1 MDFEKKIDST
11 SAKLRKGGAP
21 VGKIEDL
28 SDEEFL
34 SIYFYRC
41 WLDGVEGQKRI
52 EAELRVNFGYEKGYK
67 LFNDINS
74 LFQLLSKTVRRNLA
88 RHNIDCNCVGADESC
103 FSQLVIR
110 AANNEREDAMLIA
123 TLLADVHFASKI
135 VDLAEKFGL
144 GMKYMSSK
152 HSETIYRYYA
162 DSKSFH

>member
-1 MDFEKKIDST
+1 MEVRLENLKKTKQI
-11 SAKLRKGGAP
+11 
-21 VGKIEDL
+21 
-28 SDEEFL
+28 
-34 SIYFYRC
+34 
-41 WLDGVEGQKRI
+41 
-52 EAELRVNFGYEKGYK
+52 N
-67 LFNDINS
+67 NINS
-74 LFQLLSKTVRRNLA
+74 MFHLLSKTVRRNLA

-144 GMKYMSSK
+144 GMKYMSST